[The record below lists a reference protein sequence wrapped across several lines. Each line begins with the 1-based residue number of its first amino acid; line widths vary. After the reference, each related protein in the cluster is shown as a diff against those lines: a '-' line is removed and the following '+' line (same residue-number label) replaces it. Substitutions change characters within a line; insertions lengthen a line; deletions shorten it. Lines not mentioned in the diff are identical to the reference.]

1 MEKIICACGH
11 ENPFGTKLC
20 EKCGRPLTEE
30 VKNQK
35 VLDMRYDGIAIRSKT
50 RNKSIVDKIWNFFS
64 SVKVGVSLI
73 FINLVA
79 ASIGTIFPQEFYVN
93 VATEAEREIY
103 YEETYGSLGKL
114 YYTLGLSDV
123 YSSWWFQILV
133 GLLGISIIIASLDRG
148 IPLHRSLKNQRVKR
162 HESFMKRQRVVAEGP
177 VTAGDSAKTLDLVE
191 EQMKKLKYNVRREGN
206 AILAERGRFARYGPY
221 INHVGLIVFLLG
233 VMLRLLPGFYVDE
246 SMWVREGD
254 IRTIPGMDG
263 YFIENEK
270 FILEL
275 HDNEKT
281 EAQIQQ
287 GVNAV
292 AKNYQTNVKL
302 YKQPDDALPG
312 QTDNLELVKEYS
324 IRVNHPLKHEGYSL
338 YQMDFRLNEL
348 KGMNFALTK
357 KETGE
362 ELGDVSID
370 LTNPQKEYV
379 IDDQTKVEL
388 LGYYPDFSGF
398 KNGEP
403 QTATSNP
410 NNPAFIFKMT
420 TPEKRDGEVSFVAI
434 KETVE
439 PNGDNVYKMSFKG
452 IETRNMSGLTVH
464 KDRTIPI
471 LIVGG
476 IIFMLG
482 VAIGSYWNHRRIWV
496 EQLQDGTIRLAAHTN
511 KNWFSIKK
519 DLTAITEV
527 AHLPQFIDQVE
538 KENNE
543 DGQKKRKVTAPY
555 EFD

>member
-11 ENPFGTKLC
+11 ENPQGTKLC

-30 VKNQK
+30 EKDRKIV
-35 VLDMRYDGIAIRSKT
+35 DMRYDGIAIRSKT
-50 RNKSIVDKIWNFFS
+50 RNKSIIDKIWNFFS

-73 FINLVA
+73 IINLVA
-79 ASIGTIFPQEFYVN
+79 ASIGTIFPQEFYVG
-93 VATEAEREIY
+93 VATEAERAIY

-114 YYTLGLSDV
+114 YYQLGLSDV

-148 IPLHRSLKNQRVKR
+148 IPLHKSLKNQRVKR
-162 HESFMKRQRVVAEGP
+162 HESFMKRQRVVAAGP
-177 VTAGDSAKTLDLVE
+177 VTEGDSSKTLDLVE

-246 SMWVREGD
+246 SIWVREGET
-254 IRTIPGMDG
+254 RTIPGMDG
-263 YFIENEK
+263 YFIKNEK
-270 FILEL
+270 FILEM

-302 YKQPDDALPG
+302 YKQPEDAIPG

-324 IRVNHPLKHEGYSL
+324 IRVNHPLQHEGYSL

-348 KGMNFALTK
+348 KAMNFSLTNK
-357 KETGE
+357 ATGE
-362 ELGDVSID
+362 ELGDVSVD
-370 LTNPQKEYV
+370 LTNPQNEYV
-379 IDDQTKVEL
+379 INEQTKVSL

-398 KNGEP
+398 KDGEP
-403 QTATSNP
+403 QTATSTP

-420 TPEKRDGEVSFVAI
+420 TPEQPDGEVSFVAI
-434 KETVE
+434 KQTIE
-439 PNGDNVYKMSFKG
+439 PNGDNAYKMKFKG
-452 IETRNMSGLTVH
+452 VETRNMSGLTVH

-471 LIVGG
+471 LFIGG
-476 IIFMLG
+476 MIFMLG

-496 EQLQDGTIRLAAHTN
+496 EQLQDGSIRLAAHAN
-511 KNWFSIKK
+511 KNWFNIKK
-519 DLTAITEV
+519 DLNTITEY

-538 KENNE
+538 KEE
-543 DGQKKRKVTAPY
+543 EEGQKEKEGDNTL
-555 EFD
+555 